1 MKRLSLIAISLLCCV
16 NFASADMDSQLRAL
30 KSAQEEGEYQERA
43 AINRAA
49 KATAQREKQRQAALK
64 AEREKREAKEK
75 RDQEYEDKLRQLEL
89 EDRIT
94 ELEEKKAMRKA
105 RAAKAEEFVAEDL
118 NHAKATTDNIQ
129 AKSDAIRSN
138 ARGSE
143 NYLIKSGETDVKK

>member
-1 MKRLSLIAISLLCCV
+1 M
-16 NFASADMDSQLRAL
+16 
-30 KSAQEEGEYQERA
+30 
-43 AINRAA
+43 
-49 KATAQREKQRQAALK
+49 
-64 AEREKREAKEK
+64 
-75 RDQEYEDKLRQLEL
+75 RQLEL

-105 RAAKAEEFVAEDL
+105 RVAKAEEFVAEDL
-118 NHAKATTDNIQ
+118 DQAKATTDNIQ

>member
-43 AINRAA
+43 AINRAT
-49 KATAQREKQRQAALK
+49 KAAAQREKQRQAALK

-105 RAAKAEEFVAEDL
+105 RTAKAEEFVAEDL

-143 NYLIKSGETDVKK
+143 NYLIKSGETDVRK

>member
-1 MKRLSLIAISLLCCV
+1 MKRLSLITISLLFCV
-16 NFASADMDSQLRAL
+16 NFASADMDSQLQAL

-49 KATAQREKQRQAALK
+49 KAAVQREKQRQAAL
-64 AEREKREAKEK
+64 
-75 RDQEYEDKLRQLEL
+75 
-89 EDRIT
+89 
-94 ELEEKKAMRKA
+94 
-105 RAAKAEEFVAEDL
+105 KAEEFVAEDL

-138 ARGSE
+138 PRSGE